1 MEKNVIISV
10 IGSQTTGHGD
20 SSALE
25 LVTEG
30 KYYKE
35 GNTYYIKYNESEVTG
50 LEGTTTTIKVD
61 NDVVTLMREGSVNS
75 QFVFQKGKKHISYYD
90 TAHGAFVV
98 GIFANNV
105 DIKMDDRSM
114 DKYGIT
120 ELYHKI
126 TIVNADSKYEIYDGK
141 QNLRISTLKSTD
153 KGVAFLIDY
162 NNKKI
167 YHAGDLNL
175 WVWKEENK
183 QYNNNMKAR
192 FEKELSKIKGLN
204 IDVAFAP
211 LDPRQEEWFG
221 LGLDALLDNVNVKY
235 VFPMHFWDKPEVI
248 QMYKKEREIKPAS
261 AVIVDVEKQG
271 QSWIIS
277 I

>member
-1 MEKNVIISV
+1 MNVNV
-10 IGSQTTGHGD
+10 TYIGHSGFLVETGTCYLLFD
-20 SSALE
+20 
-25 LVTEG
+25 
-30 KYYKE
+30 YYK
-35 GNTYYIKYNESEVTG
+35 
-50 LEGTTTTIKVD
+50 GTLPKIDSDKM
-61 NDVVTLMREGSVNS
+61 LII
-75 QFVFQKGKKHISYYD
+75 FVSHGHPDHFNPDIFKLYEKHSNIMYFISS
-90 TAHGAFVV
+90 
-98 GIFANNV
+98 